1 MVNFLSFPISLPW
14 TGRCSNVQT
23 RVQQTGR
30 FSGGGSIVYES
41 TRRRLTGKQAETV
54 ARLAEATVKVLRKQ
68 EFSGLTVRSVAAEA
82 GVGTATAYTYFASK
96 EHLVAEVFW
105 RRLQNSSAP
114 DGSGLDRTAH
124 VLSVLRNIALLLADE
139 PEVSAAVTNALLG
152 SDPEVE
158 HLRGRIGLEIHQR
171 LASALDPN
179 GEPEVLEALEMLYAG
194 ALLRAGIGYGT
205 YAQIAGRLEASAL
218 LILEKS

>member
-1 MVNFLSFPISLPW
+1 VSSKR
-14 TGRCSNVQT
+14 GDS
-23 RVQQTGR
+23 
-30 FSGGGSIVYES
+30 SGEGSIVYES

>member
-1 MVNFLSFPISLPW
+1 MSSKQ
-14 TGRCSNVQT
+14 GER
-23 RVQQTGR
+23 
-30 FSGGGSIVYES
+30 SGGGSVVYES

-54 ARLAEATVKVLRKQ
+54 ARLAEATVKVLREQ
-68 EFSGLTVRSVAAEA
+68 EFSGLTIRSVAAEA

-105 RRLQNSSAP
+105 RRLQGSSAP
-114 DGSGLDRTAH
+114 DGAGLDRTAH

-152 SDPEVE
+152 TDPEVE
-158 HLRGRIGLEIHQR
+158 HLRGRIGFEIHRR